1 MLSHQGV
8 ALLLKYQEVCPCW
21 DRCDLQKDVY
31 LFHVWESTLRFQKP
45 KRPSVTLFLLPANSD
60 VELLAPSQHRVFLY
74 AIILSAMTIMD
85 GTSDT
90 VSQPLL
96 NAFLYKSCLGHGV
109 SSQQWKPQLRQHV
122 QF

>member
-1 MLSHQGV
+1 MS
-8 ALLLKYQEVCPCW
+8 AL
-21 DRCDLQKDVY
+21 
-31 LFHVWESTLRFQKP
+31 HTAM
-45 KRPSVTLFLLPANSD
+45 FL
-60 VELLAPSQHRVFLY
+60 
-74 AIILSAMTIMD
+74 AMTIVD
-85 GTSDT
+85 EASET